1 MKQYYRGLLVLIAA
15 SGILFSQY
23 PEPVCGL
30 PQISRIPPDAPL
42 TLHKNIGVLAGDRR
56 FKIREDVTSPT
67 ASFIEIDCDL
77 QYSDSEFE
85 IYVEVAEWDSEHV
98 DLAAIDTLVAYF
110 RDYTPQGSV
119 NPDSGIKAIAEETF
133 GSPPD
138 IDNNGKLYILLID
151 VRDGY
156 VPGESE
162 TYVAGYFDPV
172 DQTTGGNYA
181 DIIYLDT
188 NPGIFVEGNMQT
200 QIGTLAH
207 EYQHLIHYGS
217 DANEDT
223 WINEGLSEL
232 STALMGLPHRDYTH
246 YLVNTNTRLDEFNNV
261 LADYARSGLFLIYSW
276 VQLGNDFIRELVA
289 NTEQGIPAFNST
301 LTRVGGPSFNDH
313 VYNWHLANFL
323 QTTGTY
329 GYGTIGSIPQP
340 QMHDIITSF
349 PANGVGGNVAR
360 LGATLTLVTG
370 GQNLDLFAHRYS
382 SEPSLALINGDERS
396 IITTLPFTGASFQD
410 PDFGYTYSDL
420 IVLATTS
427 ANITDSAYYALYI
440 TAEGGFR
447 EVVLEYDGDQG
458 PDDEAPWINLGING
472 SEGEAAVL
480 FDIDDEE
487 AELLAVHFLAFNSEP
502 VTVRV
507 YHQSLITYNIIHTA
521 QIDAPLA
528 MEWTAHRLPRGLMGN
543 RVFVSVS
550 SVDNALGYN
559 ENDSISYSYYQVPP
573 DIPIFVPLDNLTVE
587 LYPSG
592 ELKSLVGNWLIRL
605 SYLVPDSTGGGIE
618 IPSIAGYFYP
628 NPFTPGSSTQP
639 AVRLWIHPGE
649 TAEIRMYNI
658 LGQEIWRGTRA
669 AGEVDPVEWQGV
681 MTDGRPAPS
690 GVYVARITAGEVV
703 EYRKLV
709 LMR

>member
-1 MKQYYRGLLVLIAA
+1 MKQYYKGLLVLFAA
-15 SGILFSQY
+15 SGIVFSKN

-30 PQISRIPPDAPL
+30 PQISRIAPDTPL
-42 TLHKNIGVLAGDRR
+42 ILHKTVGELAGDRQ
-56 FKIREDVTSPT
+56 FMIRQDVTSSS
-67 ASFIEIDCDL
+67 ASFIQIDCDL
-77 QYSDSEFE
+77 KYSDNEFE
-85 IYVEVAEWDSEHV
+85 IYVEVAEWDSGHV
-98 DLAAIDTLVAYF
+98 DLTAIDTLIAYF

-119 NPDSGIKAIAEETF
+119 NPDSGIKAIAETTF
-133 GSPPD
+133 GDPPD
-138 IDNNGKLYILLID
+138 IDDNGKLYILLVD

-156 VPGESE
+156 ISGESD
-162 TYVAGYFDPV
+162 TYVAGYFDPA
-172 DQTTGGNYA
+172 DQTYGGNHA

-188 NPGIFVEGNMQT
+188 NPGILAGGDIET

-207 EYQHLIHYGS
+207 EYQHLIHFGS
-217 DANEDT
+217 DENEET
-223 WINEGLSEL
+223 WIDEGLSEL
-232 STALMGLPHRDYTH
+232 STALMGLPHRDYT
-246 YLVNTNTRLDEFNNV
+246 YYIVNTNTRLDEFNNL

-276 VQLGNDFIRELVA
+276 VQLGNDFVRELVA
-289 NTEQGIPAFNST
+289 NPDQGIPAFEST
-301 LTRVGGPSFNDH
+301 LNHVGGPGFNDH

-340 QMHDIITSF
+340 QMHDVIISF
-349 PANGVGGNVAR
+349 PANGVGSNVAR
-360 LGATLTLVTG
+360 LGATWTLVTG
-370 GQNLDLFAHRYS
+370 GHDLDLYAHRNS
-382 SEPSLALINGDERS
+382 GEPSLTLLNGDEQA

-420 IVLATTS
+420 VVLATTS

-440 TAEGGFR
+440 TAEGGFE

-458 PDDEAPWINLGING
+458 PDDETPWINLGISE

-480 FDIDDEE
+480 FDIEDEE

-507 YHQSLITYNIIHTA
+507 YQQSLIAYNIIHTA
-521 QIDAPLA
+521 PIDAPLA
-528 MEWTAHRLPRGLMGN
+528 MEWTTHWLPHDLTGN

-550 SVDNALGYN
+550 SVDNALAYN

-573 DIPIFVPLDNLTVE
+573 TLPVFFPLNQLSVTLPD
-587 LYPSG
+587 G
-592 ELKSLVGNWLIRL
+592 ELKDLVGNWLIRL
-605 SYLVPDSTGGGIE
+605 SYMVLDSTGGGIE

-628 NPFTPGSSTQP
+628 NPFNPGSSNQP
-639 AVRLWIHPGE
+639 IVRLWIHPGNA
-649 TAEIRMYNI
+649 AEIRLYNI
-658 LGQEIWRGTRA
+658 LGREIWRGTRV

-681 MTDGRPAPS
+681 MSDGRLAPS
-690 GVYVARITAGEVV
+690 GLYIARITADEVV

-709 LMR
+709 LIR